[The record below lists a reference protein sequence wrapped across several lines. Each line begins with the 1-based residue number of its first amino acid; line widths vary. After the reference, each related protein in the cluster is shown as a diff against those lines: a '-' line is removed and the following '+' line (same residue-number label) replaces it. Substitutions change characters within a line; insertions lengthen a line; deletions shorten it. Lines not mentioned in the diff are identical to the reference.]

1 MERALAGFGLLV
13 LGAVVVVLAVAN
25 RGPVTLTV
33 DPFGADPAYSL
44 TVPLYA
50 VIFAAVAAGVMISA
64 ISRALTRR
72 AKARR
77 VR

>member
-1 MERALAGFGLLV
+1 MERAFAGFGLLV

-25 RGPVTLTV
+25 RSPVTLTI

-64 ISRALTRR
+64 IARALTRR
-72 AKARR
+72 ARARR